1 MTITKQGVVNIKGKE
16 YKTVALRV
24 QEFKEKFPS
33 YFLTTEIVKIDDE
46 QCIIKAYAGIHTDS
60 GNVQTF
66 ATGHAQEFR
75 KASQING
82 TSYLENCETSAIGR
96 CLSLLGLSGEQFAS
110 AEEVANAIYQQNNPV
125 IEKISDDDLEV
136 IKGQLILSHEAGEL
150 KQAFHKLSPYAQEKL
165 RDFANDLRK
174 AA

>member
-1 MTITKQGVVNIKGKE
+1 MSKQGIVNIRGKE

-46 QCIIKAYAGIHTDS
+46 QCIIKAYAGIHTDN

-82 TSYLENCETSAIGR
+82 TSYVENCETSAIGR
-96 CLSLLGLSGEQFAS
+96 CLSALGLSGEQFAS
-110 AEEVANAIYQQNNPV
+110 AEEVANAMYQQNNPV
-125 IEKISDDDLEV
+125 IETITDDDVEV
-136 IKGQLILSHEAGEL
+136 AKGQLILAKEAGEL
-150 KQAFHKLSPYAQEKL
+150 KEKFFKFSPQMQERL
-165 RDFANDLRK
+165 REFANDLK
-174 AA
+174 KVA

>member
-1 MTITKQGVVNIKGKE
+1 MSTTKQGVVNIKGKE

-24 QEFKEKFPS
+24 QEFREQYKG
-33 YFLTTEIVKIDDE
+33 YCLTTEVIQLDPE
-46 QCIIKAYAGIHTDS
+46 QCVIKASVLSDTDR
-60 GNVQTF
+60 VV
-66 ATGHAQEFR
+66 ATGLAQEFR

-82 TSYLENCETSAIGR
+82 TSYVENCETSAIGR
-96 CLSLLGLSGEQFAS
+96 ALACLGLGGTEFAS
-110 AEEVANAIYQQNNPV
+110 ANEVLNAIHQQNNPV
-125 IEKISDDDLEV
+125 IEKVSDDDLEV

>member
-1 MTITKQGVVNIKGKE
+1 MTTTKQGVVNIKGKE

-24 QEFKEKFPS
+24 QEFREQYKD
-33 YFLTTEIVKIDDE
+33 YCLVTEVIQLDSE
-46 QCIIKAYAGIHTDS
+46 QCVIKASVLSDTDR
-60 GNVQTF
+60 VV
-66 ATGHAQEFR
+66 ATGIAQEFR
-75 KASQING
+75 KSSQING
-82 TSYLENCETSAIGR
+82 TSYVENCETSSIGR
-96 CLSLLGLSGEQFAS
+96 ALSALGLGGTEFAS
-110 AEEVANAIYQQNNPV
+110 ANEVLNAIHQQNNPV
-125 IEKISDDDLEV
+125 VEKISDEDLEV

>member
-1 MTITKQGVVNIKGKE
+1 MTTIKQGVVNIKGKE

-24 QEFKEKFPS
+24 QEFREQYKD
-33 YFLTTEIVKIDDE
+33 YGLVTEVIQLDPE
-46 QCIIKAYAGIHTDS
+46 QCVIKASVVSDTDR
-60 GNVQTF
+60 VV
-66 ATGHAQEFR
+66 ATGLAQEFR

-82 TSYLENCETSAIGR
+82 TSYVENCETSAIGR
-96 CLSLLGLSGEQFAS
+96 ALACLGLGGIEFAS
-110 AEEVANAIYQQNNPV
+110 ANEVLNAIHQQNNPV
-125 IEKISDDDLEV
+125 VEKISDDDLEV

>member
-1 MTITKQGVVNIKGKE
+1 MSTAKQGVVNIKGKD

-24 QEFKEKFPS
+24 AEFREKYPN
-33 YFLTTEIVKIDDE
+33 YYLTTEIVKIDDD
-46 QCIIKAYAGIHTDS
+46 QCIIKAYVGQHKEDGS
-60 GNVQTF
+60 VQTF

-82 TSYLENCETSAIGR
+82 TSYVENCETSAIGR
-96 CLSLLGLSGEQFAS
+96 ALACLGIGGTEFAS
-110 AEEVANAIYQQNNPV
+110 ANEVLNAIHQQNNPV
-125 IEKISDDDLEV
+125 VEKVSDEDLEV
-136 IKGQLILSHEAGEL
+136 IKGQLTLSHEAGEL

>member
-1 MTITKQGVVNIKGKE
+1 MSTAKQGVVNIRGKE

-24 QEFKEKFPS
+24 QEFREQFKD
-33 YFLTTEIVKIDDE
+33 YCLTTEVVQLDQE
-46 QCIIKAYAGIHTDS
+46 QCVIKASVLSDTDR
-60 GNVQTF
+60 VV
-66 ATGHAQEFR
+66 ATGLAQEFR

-82 TSYLENCETSAIGR
+82 TSYVENCETSAIGR
-96 CLSLLGLSGEQFAS
+96 ALACLGIGGTEFAS
-110 AEEVANAIYQQNNPV
+110 ANEVLNAIHQQNNPV
-125 IEKISDDDLEV
+125 VEKISDEDLEV

>member
-1 MTITKQGVVNIKGKE
+1 MSKQGIVNIRGKE

-33 YFLTTEIVKIDDE
+33 YFLTTDIVKIDDE
-46 QCIIKAYAGIHTDS
+46 QCIIKAYAGIHTDN

-82 TSYLENCETSAIGR
+82 TSYVENCETSAIGR
-96 CLSLLGLSGEQFAS
+96 CLSALGLSGEQFAS
-110 AEEVANAIYQQNNPV
+110 AEEVANAMYQQNNPV
-125 IEKISDDDLEV
+125 IETITDDDVEV
-136 IKGQLILSHEAGEL
+136 AKGQLVLAKEAGEL
-150 KQAFHKLSPYAQEKL
+150 KEKFFKFSPQMQEKL
-165 RDFANDLRK
+165 REFANDLK
-174 AA
+174 KVA

>member
-1 MTITKQGVVNIKGKE
+1 MSKQGIVNIRGKE

-46 QCIIKAYAGIHTDS
+46 QCIIKAYAGIHTDN

-82 TSYLENCETSAIGR
+82 TSYVENCETSAIGR
-96 CLSLLGLSGEQFAS
+96 CLSALGLSGEQFAS
-110 AEEVANAIYQQNNPV
+110 AEEVANAMYQQNNPV
-125 IEKISDDDLEV
+125 IETITDDDVEV
-136 IKGQLILSHEAGEL
+136 AKGQLVLAKEAGEL
-150 KQAFHKLSPYAQEKL
+150 KEKFFKFSPQMQERL
-165 RDFANDLRK
+165 REFANELK
-174 AA
+174 KVA

>member
-1 MTITKQGVVNIKGKE
+1 MSKQGIVNIRGKE

-60 GNVQTF
+60 GSVQTF

-82 TSYLENCETSAIGR
+82 TSYVENCETSAIGR
-96 CLSLLGLSGEQFAS
+96 CLSALGLSGEQFAS
-110 AEEVANAIYQQNNPV
+110 AEEVANAMYQQNNPV
-125 IEKISDDDLEV
+125 IETITDDDVEV
-136 IKGQLILSHEAGEL
+136 AKGQLVLAKEAGEL
-150 KQAFHKLSPYAQEKL
+150 KEKFFKFSPQMQEKL
-165 RDFANDLRK
+165 REFANDLK
-174 AA
+174 KVA

>member
-1 MTITKQGVVNIKGKE
+1 MSKQGIVNIRGKE

-46 QCIIKAYAGIHTDS
+46 QCIIKAYAGIHTDN

-82 TSYLENCETSAIGR
+82 TSYVENCETSAIGR
-96 CLSLLGLSGEQFAS
+96 CLSALGLSGEQFAS
-110 AEEVANAIYQQNNPV
+110 AEEVANAMYQQNNPV
-125 IEKISDDDLEV
+125 IETITDDDVEV
-136 IKGQLILSHEAGEL
+136 AKGQLVLAKEAGEL
-150 KQAFHKLSPYAQEKL
+150 KEKFFKFSPQMQEKL
-165 RDFANDLRK
+165 REFANDLK
-174 AA
+174 KVA